1 MQFFKPSD
9 IVTIE
14 GSVTNVT
21 RAGFAFATTEAEDA
35 IFIPVRIV
43 ENEKLEE
50 GDFLTC
56 YCIDQSLDENRRDD
70 PMAARYRAI
79 RIRVQTRMSEMFGD
93 AAPAPAAPVQQPI
106 KAFAPPPAPVAPPKP
121 VMTPEVLKEKAFA
134 AMKKDNRAWS
144 SRDLA
149 DHVAFH
155 FKDDFQLPEEI
166 AQKMSAM
173 MFAEHHAGRVAA
185 CAIRRERDQVQPSAL
200 YYALTTDTLIDLL
213 ENYEVDGE

>member
-1 MQFFKPSD
+1 MPGTLTAHDMSWLRLRREVTGGDREVSYAFGSDSFVKCFFTNLTGHRVHYADGRP
-9 IVTIE
+9 
-14 GSVTNVT
+14 GS
-21 RAGFAFATTEAEDA
+21 R
-35 IFIPVRIV
+35 
-43 ENEKLEE
+43 
-50 GDFLTC
+50 C
-56 YCIDQSLDENRRDD
+56 LDENRRDD